1 MKYSLFVVLVAEA
14 ERLNFIAFR
23 GFSCFFSEVYFIQ
36 RCARRVPLSPEVR
49 ISKRK
54 IIF

>member
-36 RCARRVPLSPEVR
+36 RCVRRVPLFTR
-49 ISKRK
+49 SKN
-54 IIF
+54 F

>member
-14 ERLNFIAFR
+14 ERLNFIAFAV
-23 GFSCFFSEVYFIQ
+23 FPAFFL
-36 RCARRVPLSPEVR
+36 RCILFNGVSGVFPFSPEVR

>member
-23 GFSCFFSEVYFIQ
+23 GFSCFFSEVYLFNG
-36 RCARRVPLSPEVR
+36 VSGVFPFSPEVR